1 MKSTR
6 FAKRGLQNDHPH
18 QHLLLQGVLREVPY
32 RPQPHGQPYSL
43 RYPGQ
48 PVCRTCRKGYGSMV
62 DGLCTHCRGCT
73 AWAPLPPAPPT
84 TSAGSGKGIDMSC
97 NLFPR
102 FYDQL
107 VDEDIEWLKTN
118 APDSLERD
126 HILAVLEFS
135 KREYRLRGYDEA
147 MSKTGPHYQKDPS

>member
-1 MKSTR
+1 
-6 FAKRGLQNDHPH
+6 
-18 QHLLLQGVLREVPY
+18 
-32 RPQPHGQPYSL
+32 
-43 RYPGQ
+43 
-48 PVCRTCRKGYGSMV
+48 
-62 DGLCTHCRGCT
+62 
-73 AWAPLPPAPPT
+73 
-84 TSAGSGKGIDMSC
+84 MSC

-118 APDSLERD
+118 APDSLERK

>member
-1 MKSTR
+1 
-6 FAKRGLQNDHPH
+6 
-18 QHLLLQGVLREVPY
+18 
-32 RPQPHGQPYSL
+32 
-43 RYPGQ
+43 
-48 PVCRTCRKGYGSMV
+48 
-62 DGLCTHCRGCT
+62 
-73 AWAPLPPAPPT
+73 
-84 TSAGSGKGIDMSC
+84 MSC

-107 VDEDIEWLKTN
+107 VDEDIEWLKAN

-147 MSKTGPHYQKDPS
+147 MSKAGPHYQKDPS

>member
-1 MKSTR
+1 MGGWQSIATAPRDGTR
-6 FAKRGLQNDHPH
+6 ILLHPAVEVH
-18 QHLLLQGVLREVPY
+18 DAWSKGHWSDQQECWLVGGSASGV
-32 RPQPHGQPYSL
+32 
-43 RYPGQ
+43 
-48 PVCRTCRKGYGSMV
+48 
-62 DGLCTHCRGCT
+62 THT
-73 AWAPLPPAPPT
+73 YWLPLPPAPPT
-84 TSAGSGKGIDMSC
+84 TPAGSGKGIDMSC

>member
-1 MKSTR
+1 
-6 FAKRGLQNDHPH
+6 
-18 QHLLLQGVLREVPY
+18 
-32 RPQPHGQPYSL
+32 
-43 RYPGQ
+43 
-48 PVCRTCRKGYGSMV
+48 
-62 DGLCTHCRGCT
+62 
-73 AWAPLPPAPPT
+73 
-84 TSAGSGKGIDMSC
+84 MSC
-97 NLFPR
+97 NMFPR

>member
-1 MKSTR
+1 
-6 FAKRGLQNDHPH
+6 
-18 QHLLLQGVLREVPY
+18 
-32 RPQPHGQPYSL
+32 
-43 RYPGQ
+43 
-48 PVCRTCRKGYGSMV
+48 
-62 DGLCTHCRGCT
+62 
-73 AWAPLPPAPPT
+73 
-84 TSAGSGKGIDMSC
+84 MSC

-118 APDSLERD
+118 APDCLERK